1 MRHVIPQGTD
11 KPYQNVRPSLS
22 PGIAFNNNINA
33 LDGARTNYLVSDLA
47 CGENSRLDSELP
59 CWYAT
64 KEVVQLCG
72 KALQSRGKS
81 ARSTDLS
88 TDDPKDSVS
97 NFLPITL
104 VMMQHCD
111 KTGTRA
117 TSGGSG
123 MRRDSAGC
131 EKGLL
136 PELPERGCCDYIRI
150 TKMIHESIHL
160 RPWNHDPSA
169 LDITTGS

>member
-1 MRHVIPQGTD
+1 MPWTKSARIT
-11 KPYQNVRPSLS
+11 LS
-22 PGIAFNNNINA
+22 PILHAE
-33 LDGARTNYLVSDLA
+33 RTA
-47 CGENSRLDSELP
+47 DSISIL
-59 CWYAT
+59 YAGRAT

-88 TDDPKDSVS
+88 PDDPKDSVS

-104 VMMQHCD
+104 MMMQHCD

-150 TKMIHESIHL
+150 TKMIHESLHL

>member
-1 MRHVIPQGTD
+1 MPWTKSARIT
-11 KPYQNVRPSLS
+11 LS
-22 PGIAFNNNINA
+22 PILHAE
-33 LDGARTNYLVSDLA
+33 RTA
-47 CGENSRLDSELP
+47 DSISIL
-59 CWYAT
+59 YAGRAT

-88 TDDPKDSVS
+88 PDDPKDSVS

-150 TKMIHESIHL
+150 TKMIHESLHL